1 MMLVYVGFHPKTSKL
16 SHFSLSVFKVPFLLV
31 PQGLA
36 SPLQV
41 VASMN
46 EINKQKR
53 LRDASQM
60 AAEAEKI
67 KATPVTPGWG
77 ERGGIGKGVRGGWGN
92 QLSQLFGKLL
102 GLEQQQMTDDDSKM
116 GKGWGR
122 NGS

>member
-1 MMLVYVGFHPKTSKL
+1 
-16 SHFSLSVFKVPFLLV
+16 
-31 PQGLA
+31 
-36 SPLQV
+36 
-41 VASMN
+41 MN

-67 KATPVTPGWG
+67 KATPVTPVTPGW
-77 ERGGIGKGVRGGWGN
+77 ERGGIGKGMRAGWGN
-92 QLSQLFGKLL
+92 QLSLFGKLL
-102 GLEQQQMTDDDSKM
+102 GLEQQEMTDDDSKT

>member
-1 MMLVYVGFHPKTSKL
+1 
-16 SHFSLSVFKVPFLLV
+16 
-31 PQGLA
+31 
-36 SPLQV
+36 
-41 VASMN
+41 MN

-67 KATPVTPGWG
+67 KATPVTPGPAAQDA
-77 ERGGIGKGVRGGWGN
+77 RMRPGVGGGWGN